1 MPTTVDRPETDF
13 TIVDTPFLLL
23 IPPSEGK
30 EPGGDPGTPWGL
42 DSGRFGADLAPVRS
56 GVVKALRRA
65 GGGTPALL
73 GARGDLL
80 ERARAANRALL
91 GAPTLPAFRR
101 YTGVVW
107 ENLDLPGLPAPARR
121 SAAKRIVVPSGLLG
135 LSLAEDPVPDYRLKM
150 GVGLA
155 PLGNLAAWWRDDI
168 SSVLGRFARGRLVI
182 DLLPQEHRG
191 AIDPGA
197 IPGLVRVDLVAKK
210 GGRVG
215 GHDAKAA
222 KGRLARH
229 LLVGGAPTLAR
240 ALSSFRHPDYGAR
253 IAED

>member
-1 MPTTVDRPETDF
+1 MDTT
-13 TIVDTPFLLL
+13 FLLL

-30 EPGGDPGTPWGL
+30 EPGGDPSVPWGL
-42 DSGRFGADLAPVRS
+42 DSGRFGSVLSPLRS

-73 GARGDLL
+73 GAKGDLL
-80 ERARAANRALL
+80 DRARAANRALL

-101 YTGVVW
+101 YSGVVW
-107 ENLDLPGLPAPARR
+107 ENLDLPGLPATTRR
-121 SAAKRIVVPSGLLG
+121 AAAKRIVVPSGLLG
-135 LSLAEDPVPDYRLKM
+135 LSMADDPIPDYRLKM

-155 PLGNLAAWWRDDI
+155 PLGNLAAWWREDV
-168 SSVLGRFARGRLVI
+168 SVALGRVARGRMVI
-182 DLLPQEHRG
+182 DLLPQEHRA
-191 AIDPGA
+191 AIDPA
-197 IPGLVRVDLVAKK
+197 TVPGLVRVDLVAKR

-240 ALSSFRHPDYGAR
+240 ALSSFRHPDYSAR
-253 IAED
+253 IADV